1 MPFDPTTAS
10 VSRSPSGIGRRS
22 LLRGA
27 AGACGALA
35 LGGLPAP
42 TRAASGP
49 TPETVLRIA
58 DYKALDGLA
67 LEASGQLPTP
77 FRSQFA
83 EFGSGNLIVEAIN
96 AGSIDV
102 GSSSEIPPAFGIAA
116 GVRLSI
122 VAVVKDDVNWQVV
135 LVPPDSPIRSVA
147 DLKGKRVGYVRATTT
162 QYYLAKML
170 GEVGLRFTD
179 IQPVALTPAEG
190 QAAFE
195 QGALD
200 AWAIYGYSVPF
211 AIKKGARVLVTSNGY
226 LSGNYLY
233 LASPDALAEPGKAAA
248 IGEYFLRLR
257 RQSGALGAGPFRGH
271 RRLRRDRPGN
281 PPEEFAPARPRPD
294 HRRRRRL
301 GPERRRHLPSTGRAA
316 QADRHRPGL
325 RPPLQRHPVASAQL
339 TGRRPIATHLK
350 GSPP

>member
-10 VSRSPSGIGRRS
+10 ISRSLSGIGRRS

-116 GVRLSI
+116 GARLSI

-257 RQSGALGAGPFRGH
+257 RA
-271 RRLRRDRPGN
+271 
-281 PPEEFAPARPRPD
+281 FAW
-294 HRRRRRL
+294 
-301 GPERRRHLPSTGRAA
+301 RAA
-316 QADRHRPGL
+316 NLERWAQVHSAAIGVSAEIDLEILRKNSRQRDLAPITDAD
-325 RPPLQRHPVASAQL
+325 VASAQNVADTFHQL
-339 TGRRPIATHLK
+339 GVLPRRIDIAPAFDRRFNDIL
-350 GSPP
+350 SRPLV

>member
-1 MPFDPTTAS
+1 MTLET
-10 VSRSPSGIGRRS
+10 VRPSFAAINRRG
-22 LLRGA
+22 LLRGTA
-27 AGACGALA
+27 VGVAALA
-35 LGGLPAP
+35 AAGLPAP
-42 TRAASGP
+42 LRAASGP
-49 TPETVLRIA
+49 TPGTLLRVA

-83 EFGSGNLIVEAIN
+83 EFASGNLIVEAIN

-116 GVRLSI
+116 GARLSI

-135 LVPPDSPIRSVA
+135 LVPPGSPIRSVA
-147 DLKGKRVGYVRATTT
+147 ELKGKRVGYVRATTT

-170 GEVGLRFTD
+170 GEAGLRFTD
-179 IQPVALTPAEG
+179 IEPVSLTPSEG

-211 AIKKGARVLVTSNGY
+211 AIRKGARVLVTSNGY

-233 LASPDALAEPGKAAA
+233 LAAPDALADPGKSAA

-257 RQSGALGAGPFRGH
+257 RA
-271 RRLRRDRPGN
+271 
-281 PPEEFAPARPRPD
+281 FAW
-294 HRRRRRL
+294 
-301 GPERRRHLPSTGRAA
+301 RAA
-316 QADRHRPGL
+316 NLERWAQVHSAAIGVPAEVDLEILRKNSRQRDLAPITDAD
-325 RPPLQRHPVASAQL
+325 VASAQNVADTFHQL
-339 TGRRPIATHLK
+339 GVLPKRIDIAPAFDRRFTDILSRPL
-350 GSPP
+350 S

>member
-27 AGACGALA
+27 ARACGALA
-35 LGGLPAP
+35 LGALPAP
-42 TRAASGP
+42 SRAASGP

-211 AIKKGARVLVTSNGY
+211 AIRKGARVLVTSNGY

-257 RQSGALGAGPFRGH
+257 RA
-271 RRLRRDRPGN
+271 
-281 PPEEFAPARPRPD
+281 FAW
-294 HRRRRRL
+294 
-301 GPERRRHLPSTGRAA
+301 RAA
-316 QADRHRPGL
+316 NLERWAQVHSAAIGVSAEIDLEILRKNSRQRDLAPITDAD
-325 RPPLQRHPVASAQL
+325 VASAQNVADTFHQL
-339 TGRRPIATHLK
+339 GVLPRRIDIAPAFDRRFNDIL
-350 GSPP
+350 SRPLS

>member
-1 MPFDPTTAS
+1 MTTDLLRLSSAP
-10 VSRSPSGIGRRS
+10 VGRRS

-35 LGGLPAP
+35 LGGLPLSAH
-42 TRAASGP
+42 AASGP

-67 LEASGQLPTP
+67 LEASGNAQSSY
-77 FRSQFA
+77 RSQFA
-83 EFGSGNLIVEAIN
+83 EFASGNLIVEAIN
-96 AGSIDV
+96 AGSIDI
-102 GSSSEIPPAFGIAA
+102 GSSSEIPPAFGVAA
-116 GVRLSI
+116 GASLSI

-135 LVPPDSPIRSVA
+135 LVPPGSPIQSVA

-170 GEVGLRFTD
+170 GEAGLRFTD
-179 IQPVALTPAEG
+179 IQPISLSPSEG

-211 AIKKGARVLVTSNGY
+211 AIKKGARVLITSNGY

-233 LASPDALAEPGKAAA
+233 LASPDALANPGKSAA
-248 IGEYFLRLR
+248 IGDYFLRLR
-257 RQSGALGAGPFRGH
+257 RA
-271 RRLRRDRPGN
+271 
-281 PPEEFAPARPRPD
+281 FAW
-294 HRRRRRL
+294 
-301 GPERRRHLPSTGRAA
+301 RAA
-316 QADRHRPGL
+316 NLEAWAKVHSAAIGVPLDTDLEIL
-325 RPPLQRHPVASAQL
+325 RKNSLQRDLAPITDADIASAQNVADTFHQL
-339 TGRRPIATHLK
+339 GVLPKRIDIAPAFDRRFTDILSRPL
-350 GSPP
+350 G

>member
-1 MPFDPTTAS
+1 MTTDLL
-10 VSRSPSGIGRRS
+10 RLPSPPIGRRR

-35 LGGLPAP
+35 LGGLPTLSSP
-42 TRAASGP
+42 TLAQAASGP
-49 TPETVLRIA
+49 TSPTVLRIA
-58 DYKALDGLA
+58 DYKAADGLV
-67 LEASGQLPTP
+67 LDASGNTGSSYQS
-77 FRSQFA
+77 RFA
-83 EFGSGNLIVEAIN
+83 EFASGNLIVEAIN

-122 VAVVKDDVNWQVV
+122 VAVIKDDVNWQVV
-135 LVPPDSPIRSVA
+135 LVPPGSPIQSVA

-162 QYYLAKML
+162 HYYLAKML
-170 GEVGLRFTD
+170 GEAGLRFTD
-179 IQPVALTPAEG
+179 IQAISLTPSEG

-233 LASPDALAEPGKAAA
+233 LASPDALADAGKSVA
-248 IGEYFLRLR
+248 IGDYLLRLR
-257 RQSGALGAGPFRGH
+257 RA
-271 RRLRRDRPGN
+271 
-281 PPEEFAPARPRPD
+281 FAW
-294 HRRRRRL
+294 
-301 GPERRRHLPSTGRAA
+301 RAA
-316 QADRHRPGL
+316 NLERWAQVHSAAIGVPAETDLEILRKNSRQRDLAPITDADI
-325 RPPLQRHPVASAQL
+325 ASAQNVADIFHQL
-339 TGRRPIATHLK
+339 GVLPKRIDIAPAFDRRFTDILSRPL
-350 GSPP
+350 S

>member
-1 MPFDPTTAS
+1 MPFDPTTAF
-10 VSRSPSGIGRRS
+10 VSRSPFGIGRRS

-42 TRAASGP
+42 SRAASGP

-116 GVRLSI
+116 GARLSI

-147 DLKGKRVGYVRATTT
+147 DLKGKRVGYVRTTTT
-162 QYYLAKML
+162 QYYLARML

-179 IQPVALTPAEG
+179 IQPIALTPAEG

-257 RQSGALGAGPFRGH
+257 RA
-271 RRLRRDRPGN
+271 
-281 PPEEFAPARPRPD
+281 FAW
-294 HRRRRRL
+294 
-301 GPERRRHLPSTGRAA
+301 RAA
-316 QADRHRPGL
+316 HLERWAQVHSAAIGVSAEIDLEILRKNSRQRDLAPITDAD
-325 RPPLQRHPVASAQL
+325 VASAQNVADTFHEL
-339 TGRRPIATHLK
+339 GVLPRRIDIAPAFDRRFNDIL
-350 GSPP
+350 SRPLS